1 MIDTS
6 KAVDLELEPGECSV
20 HDAWTLHG
28 SSLNTSPNRRC
39 GYTMRY
45 MPANVV
51 HSATGWSKDHKIYLL
66 RGEDR
71 TGGRNNYAPVPEY

>member
-1 MIDTS
+1 MI
-6 KAVDLELEPGECSV
+6 
-20 HDAWTLHG
+20 HG
-28 SSLNTSPNRRC
+28 SNPNHSTQRRC

-51 HSATGWSKDHKIYLL
+51 YREEGWTLRDHNIYLL

-71 TGGRNNYAPVPEY
+71 TDGKNRYTPVPENTDAR